1 MNPILQKAIDA
12 TLAKAKPQFV
22 PVINKVV
29 MAGKT
34 VMYSPKTRDMA
45 MAELKKGNDP
55 EHIGSAVA
63 KLMGLLMSQA
73 KGTIPPEVL
82 VPAAIILL
90 CEGLQF
96 LEDAGSVQVTPD
108 LLAQATQ
115 ATCSAVLQL
124 LGVSPDK
131 LQAMMA
137 QSGQGAGAATQP
149 AAAAPPPGLV
159 AGAQGA
165 A

>member
-1 MNPILQKAIDA
+1 MNPLLQKCVDA
-12 TLAKAKPQFV
+12 TLQKAKPQLV

-29 MAGKT
+29 LAGKK
-34 VMYSPKTRDMA
+34 VMYDPKTRDMA
-45 MAELKKGNDP
+45 IAELKKGTDP
-55 EHIGSAVA
+55 ESIGSAVA

-82 VPAAIILL
+82 VPAAIVML

-96 LEDAGSVQVTPD
+96 LQDAGAVQVTPD

-115 ATCSAVLQL
+115 ATGSAILQIM
-124 LGVSPDK
+124 GVSADK
-131 LQAMMA
+131 LQSMVSGA
-137 QSGQGAGAATQP
+137 QGGQPPAAPQP
-149 AAAAPPPGLV
+149 APTGLV

-165 A
+165 AQ